1 MLLRQTIW
9 AASFIAT
16 IILFFITVRYLMNV
30 NLSYHPDVSQ
40 LENNK
45 AVKKYLNEHWKSSGY
60 DLDKLPFF
68 IPTGIFIES
77 VDWLDANSFYI
88 SGYIWQKYPHI
99 TKGKISQGFVLPEAV
114 NLKKR
119 VAYRWES
126 ESVETV
132 GWFFEGKISQQF
144 DYTKYPF
151 DHKTVRL
158 RLWHEDFN
166 QKALLSPDL
175 KSYDSTLAT
184 DKFGIDPEITLG
196 GYQII
201 ETFFRYQHHRYD
213 SNFGY
218 MGPKSQKNFPELYYN
233 IVIKRH
239 YVDALIINVL
249 PLIVVII
256 LCFSSL
262 LSITFDP
269 EKREIYNFRFLEIL
283 TQCGALF
290 FVILL
295 AHIHLR
301 EILAGVGIVY
311 LEYMYVIAYISIVYV
326 AVNAFLVVHAELTD
340 YAIYRLIKYED
351 NLLPKVLFLPLF
363 AASALGVSL
372 YFF

>member
-9 AASFIAT
+9 ATSFVTT
-16 IILFFITVRYLMNV
+16 IILLSITVHYLVNV

-45 AVKKYLNEHWKSSGY
+45 AVKKYLDDHWKNA
-60 DLDKLPFF
+60 DIDPNKLPFY
-68 IPTGIFIES
+68 IPTGVFIES
-77 VDWLDANSFYI
+77 IDWLDANSFYI

-114 NLKKR
+114 NLKKKI
-119 VAYRWES
+119 AYRWES
-126 ESVETV
+126 EWAETV

-166 QKALLSPDL
+166 QKALLTPDL
-175 KSYDSTLAT
+175 NGYDSTLAT
-184 DKFGIDPEITLG
+184 DKFGIDPEIVLG
-196 GYQII
+196 GYKII
-201 ETFFRYQHHRYD
+201 ETFFRYRHHHYD
-213 SNFGY
+213 ANFGY

-239 YVDALIINVL
+239 YIDALIINVL
-249 PLIVVII
+249 PLFVVII

-311 LEYMYVIAYISIVYV
+311 LEYMYVIAYIGIVYV

-340 YAIYRLIKYED
+340 YAIYRIIKYED

-363 AASALGVSL
+363 SACALGVSM